1 MYHAQS
7 PNPCIVPPF
16 IPLAQQFT
24 HPVSQPSASLSHIL
38 EAGPTTP
45 QSTQDMYD
53 PSGAYYSPAT
63 TTFGPGNDGF
73 EAELQFYLDGE
84 QAWPGTNALFSLYD
98 TA

>member
-1 MYHAQS
+1 
-7 PNPCIVPPF
+7 
-16 IPLAQQFT
+16 
-24 HPVSQPSASLSHIL
+24 
-38 EAGPTTP
+38 
-45 QSTQDMYD
+45 MYD